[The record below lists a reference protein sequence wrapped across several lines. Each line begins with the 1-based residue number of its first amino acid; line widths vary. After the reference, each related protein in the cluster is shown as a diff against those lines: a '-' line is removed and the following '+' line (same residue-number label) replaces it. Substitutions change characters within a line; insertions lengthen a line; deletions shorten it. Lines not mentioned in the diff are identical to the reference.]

1 MFLHIDLRPTEFAE
15 DRDSI
20 TASLTLGER
29 YLVQNGRI
37 SLELQWLANAAVPF
51 VKLLIIDI
59 DF

>member
-1 MFLHIDLRPTEFAE
+1 MFLHIDLRPTEFAK

-20 TASLTLGER
+20 TASL
-29 YLVQNGRI
+29 NGRI

-51 VKLLIIDI
+51 VQLLIIDI